1 MTFLSKWIL
10 RPEMHNDAA
19 KRFLETG
26 GTPPDGIKTIGR
38 WHYADGSGG
47 IHVFECDDANLI
59 REFTARWGDLL
70 GLEIR
75 PLVDDASA
83 ASAMR
88 KGSGAK

>member
-1 MTFLSKWIL
+1 MTFVAKWIL
-10 RPEMHNDAA
+10 RPEMHNDAT

-38 WHYADGSGG
+38 WHYVDGSGG

-70 GLEIR
+70 ELEIR

-83 ASAMR
+83 ASAMQ
-88 KGSGAK
+88 KVSGAK